1 MAKRRLTSRQKRQRT
16 RKIRN
21 RVILILALLSL
32 ASAAMAPELRAY
44 LTAKI
49 HSGVQAFADLR
60 TSEIDLVL
68 PEKKIAL
75 LQLGVFDNGES
86 AQSER
91 ARLAGLGVPCAVWQ
105 DARMRLIAD
114 AASKRE
120 TLTDAA
126 VQGMA
131 CFIAEETLARVDVS
145 LSAGESDAQTAA
157 ELLHLPDETLSR
169 LEEDETL
176 SDILADVQTRARRA
190 VSAHRPVGG
199 GMPAAECL
207 VSEGSDVG
215 IKRCGSAGLFVRCVA
230 GRRLRSASFG
240 VGSVGETSARAIPT
254 RYG

>member
-32 ASAAMAPELRAY
+32 ASAAMAPELRVY

-126 VQGMA
+126 AQGMA

-157 ELLHLPDETLSR
+157 ELLDETLSR

-190 VSAHRPVGG
+190 VSAHPENTLYTQLAQSLVNWCALMEETPTGTRPY
-199 GMPAAECL
+199 
-207 VSEGSDVG
+207 
-215 IKRCGSAGLFVRCVA
+215 
-230 GRRLRSASFG
+230 
-240 VGSVGETSARAIPT
+240 ARAT
-254 RYG
+254 MALLCRELRRALVNQ

>member
-21 RVILILALLSL
+21 RVILTLALLSL

-105 DARMRLIAD
+105 DARMPAD
-114 AASKRE
+114 CGCGVQTGNAYGCGGARYGLFYRRRDACARRCQPECRRKRRADSGRAAAS
-120 TLTDAA
+120 
-126 VQGMA
+126 
-131 CFIAEETLARVDVS
+131 
-145 LSAGESDAQTAA
+145 AG
-157 ELLHLPDETLSR
+157 
-169 LEEDETL
+169 
-176 SDILADVQTRARRA
+176 
-190 VSAHRPVGG
+190 
-199 GMPAAECL
+199 
-207 VSEGSDVG
+207 
-215 IKRCGSAGLFVRCVA
+215 
-230 GRRLRSASFG
+230 
-240 VGSVGETSARAIPT
+240 
-254 RYG
+254 

>member
-91 ARLAGLGVPCAVWQ
+91 ARLAGLGVPV
-105 DARMRLIAD
+105 L
-114 AASKRE
+114 
-120 TLTDAA
+120 
-126 VQGMA
+126 
-131 CFIAEETLARVDVS
+131 
-145 LSAGESDAQTAA
+145 
-157 ELLHLPDETLSR
+157 
-169 LEEDETL
+169 
-176 SDILADVQTRARRA
+176 
-190 VSAHRPVGG
+190 
-199 GMPAAECL
+199 MPQPFANEF
-207 VSEGSDVG
+207 
-215 IKRCGSAGLFVRCVA
+215 GSAGLTGVHFLPEADAYRAADQVVTIGGIVGRVVAIKEDTFV
-230 GRRLRSASFG
+230 LET
-240 VGSVGETSARAIPT
+240 GSDRVKIRFTKNAISSVEKLNMDNAPANAKK
-254 RYG
+254 

>member
-68 PEKKIAL
+68 PEKKIGL

-91 ARLAGLGVPCAVWQ
+91 ARLAGWACHAPSG
-105 DARMRLIAD
+105 RMR
-114 AASKRE
+114 
-120 TLTDAA
+120 
-126 VQGMA
+126 A
-131 CFIAEETLARVDVS
+131 C
-145 LSAGESDAQTAA
+145 G
-157 ELLHLPDETLSR
+157 
-169 LEEDETL
+169 
-176 SDILADVQTRARRA
+176 
-190 VSAHRPVGG
+190 
-199 GMPAAECL
+199 
-207 VSEGSDVG
+207 
-215 IKRCGSAGLFVRCVA
+215 
-230 GRRLRSASFG
+230 
-240 VGSVGETSARAIPT
+240 
-254 RYG
+254 

>member
-68 PEKKIAL
+68 PEKKITL

-114 AASKRE
+114 AA
-120 TLTDAA
+120 A
-126 VQGMA
+126 QGMA

-190 VSAHRPVGG
+190 VSAHPENTLYTQLAQSLVNWCALMEETPTGTRPY
-199 GMPAAECL
+199 
-207 VSEGSDVG
+207 
-215 IKRCGSAGLFVRCVA
+215 
-230 GRRLRSASFG
+230 
-240 VGSVGETSARAIPT
+240 ARAT
-254 RYG
+254 MALLCRELRRALVNQ

>member
-91 ARLAGLGVPCAVWQ
+91 ARLDGLGVPCAVWQ

-126 VQGMA
+126 AQGMA

-190 VSAHRPVGG
+190 VSAHPENTLYTQLAQSLVNWCALMEETPTGTRPY
-199 GMPAAECL
+199 
-207 VSEGSDVG
+207 
-215 IKRCGSAGLFVRCVA
+215 
-230 GRRLRSASFG
+230 
-240 VGSVGETSARAIPT
+240 ARAT
-254 RYG
+254 MALLCRELRRALVNQ

>member
-21 RVILILALLSL
+21 RVILALALLAL
-32 ASAAMAPELRAY
+32 TSAAMAPELRAY

-126 VQGMA
+126 AQGMA

-145 LSAGESDAQTAA
+145 LSAGESDAQTVA

-190 VSAHRPVGG
+190 VSAHPENTLYTQLAQSLVNWCALMEETPTGTRPY
-199 GMPAAECL
+199 
-207 VSEGSDVG
+207 
-215 IKRCGSAGLFVRCVA
+215 
-230 GRRLRSASFG
+230 
-240 VGSVGETSARAIPT
+240 ARAT
-254 RYG
+254 MALLCRELRRALVNQ

>member
-49 HSGVQAFADLR
+49 HSGVQAFADLH

-126 VQGMA
+126 AQGMA
-131 CFIAEETLARVDVS
+131 CFIAEETLARSRCQPECRRKRRADS
-145 LSAGESDAQTAA
+145 GRAAASAG
-157 ELLHLPDETLSR
+157 
-169 LEEDETL
+169 
-176 SDILADVQTRARRA
+176 
-190 VSAHRPVGG
+190 
-199 GMPAAECL
+199 
-207 VSEGSDVG
+207 
-215 IKRCGSAGLFVRCVA
+215 
-230 GRRLRSASFG
+230 
-240 VGSVGETSARAIPT
+240 
-254 RYG
+254 

>member
-1 MAKRRLTSRQKRQRT
+1 
-16 RKIRN
+16 
-21 RVILILALLSL
+21 
-32 ASAAMAPELRAY
+32 MAPELRAY

-49 HSGVQAFADLR
+49 HRGVQAFADLR

-126 VQGMA
+126 AQGMA

-176 SDILADVQTRARRA
+176 SDILADVQTRARQA
-190 VSAHRPVGG
+190 VSAHPENTLYTQLAQSLVNWCALMEETPTGTRPY
-199 GMPAAECL
+199 
-207 VSEGSDVG
+207 
-215 IKRCGSAGLFVRCVA
+215 
-230 GRRLRSASFG
+230 
-240 VGSVGETSARAIPT
+240 ARAT
-254 RYG
+254 MALLCRELRRALVNQ

>member
-21 RVILILALLSL
+21 RVILILALLAL

-105 DARMRLIAD
+105 DARH
-114 AASKRE
+114 
-120 TLTDAA
+120 
-126 VQGMA
+126 
-131 CFIAEETLARVDVS
+131 
-145 LSAGESDAQTAA
+145 AG
-157 ELLHLPDETLSR
+157 
-169 LEEDETL
+169 
-176 SDILADVQTRARRA
+176 
-190 VSAHRPVGG
+190 
-199 GMPAAECL
+199 
-207 VSEGSDVG
+207 
-215 IKRCGSAGLFVRCVA
+215 
-230 GRRLRSASFG
+230 
-240 VGSVGETSARAIPT
+240 
-254 RYG
+254 